1 MPLLEVKNLVVRF
14 STPDGDVEAVNGVDF
29 SINEGETLGIVGES
43 GSGKSQT
50 AIAIMGL
57 IAENGIVSGEA
68 LFLGRDLLK
77 MSPAELNEV
86 RGDNIAMIFQDPMT
100 SLNPYMTIEQQMVEV
115 LRHHRGMDRKQA
127 RARVIEMLKLV
138 SITDSERLIKQYPHE
153 YSGGMQQR
161 VMIAMGLL
169 CSPALLIADEPAT
182 ALDVTVEIQI
192 KNLMREIREKSKM
205 AVLLISHDL
214 SIVAGSCNKVIVMY
228 AGRVMEYGTVEDIFY
243 RPQHPYT
250 LGLLRSVP
258 RLDRAEA
265 DQMQTIPGNP
275 PNLQDLPAGCPFQ
288 ERCEFA
294 HDACSVLPELTEV
307 APGQFKRCHLDKL
320 P

>member
-1 MPLLEVKNLVVRF
+1 MPLLDVKNLEVRF
-14 STPDGDVEAVNGVDF
+14 STPDGDVKAVNGVDF
-29 SINEGETLGIVGES
+29 SIEEGETLGIVGES

-50 AIAIMGL
+50 AIAILGL
-57 IAENGIVSGEA
+57 LAENGTASGEA
-68 LFLGRDLLK
+68 LFLGRDLLS
-77 MSPAELNEV
+77 MNSSELNEV

-115 LRHHRGMDRKQA
+115 LHRHRGMDRKQA
-127 RARVIEMLKLV
+127 RARAIEMLSLV
-138 SITDSERLIKQYPHE
+138 RITDPERLIRQYPHE

-192 KNLMREIREKSKM
+192 KNLMRDIREKSNM

-214 SIVAGSCNKVIVMY
+214 GIVAGSCDRVIVMY
-228 AGRVMEYGTVEDIFY
+228 AGLVMEYGTVEDIFY
-243 RPQHPYT
+243 RPRHPYT

-258 RLDRAEA
+258 RLDKAEEE
-265 DQMQTIPGNP
+265 QMQTIPGNP
-275 PNLQDLPAGCPFQ
+275 PNLLDLPEGCPFR

-294 HDACSVLPELTEV
+294 FDACSSLPGLTEA

>member
-1 MPLLEVKNLVVRF
+1 MPLLDVKNLEVRF
-14 STPDGDVEAVNGVDF
+14 STPDGDVKAVNGVDF
-29 SINEGETLGIVGES
+29 SIEEGETLGIVGES

-50 AIAIMGL
+50 AIAILGL
-57 IAENGIVSGEA
+57 LAENGTASGEA
-68 LFLGRDLLK
+68 LFLGRDLLS
-77 MSPAELNEV
+77 MNSSELNEV

-115 LRHHRGMDRKQA
+115 LHRHRGMDRKKA
-127 RARVIEMLKLV
+127 RARAIEMLSLV
-138 SITDSERLIKQYPHE
+138 RITDPERLIRQYPHE

-192 KNLMREIREKSKM
+192 KNLMRDIREKSNM

-214 SIVAGSCNKVIVMY
+214 GIVAGSCDKVIVMY
-228 AGRVMEYGTVEDIFY
+228 AGLVMEYGTVEDIFY
-243 RPQHPYT
+243 RPRHPYT

-258 RLDRAEA
+258 RLDKAEEE
-265 DQMQTIPGNP
+265 QMQTIPGNP
-275 PNLQDLPAGCPFQ
+275 PNLLDLPEGCPFR

-294 HDACSVLPELTEV
+294 FDACSSLPGLTEA

>member
-115 LRHHRGMDRKQA
+115 LRHHRSMDRKQA
-127 RARVIEMLKLV
+127 RARAIEMLKLV
-138 SITDSERLIKQYPHE
+138 SITDPERLIKQYPHE

-294 HDACSVLPELTEV
+294 HDACSLLPELTEV

>member
-1 MPLLEVKNLVVRF
+1 MALLEVRNLEVWF
-14 STPDGDVEAVNGVDF
+14 TTPDGDVKAVNGVDF
-29 SINEGETLGIVGES
+29 SLETGETLGIVGES

-50 AIAIMGL
+50 AIAILGL
-57 IAENGIVSGEA
+57 LAENGSATGQAI
-68 LFLGRDLLK
+68 FHGRDLLA
-77 MSPAELNEV
+77 MTAAELNEV
-86 RGDNIAMIFQDPMT
+86 RGDKIAMIFQDPMT

-115 LRHHRGMDRKQA
+115 LHRHRGMNNKQA
-127 RARVIEMLKLV
+127 RARAIEMLRLV
-138 SITDSERLIKQYPHE
+138 SIADPERLIRQYPHE

-169 CSPALLIADEPAT
+169 CSPELLIADEPAT

-192 KNLMREIREKSKM
+192 KNLIREIREKSNM

-214 SIVAGSCNKVIVMY
+214 GFVAGSCDNVIVMY
-228 AGRVMEYGTVEDIFY
+228 AGRVMEYGSVEDIFY

-258 RLDRAEA
+258 RLDRADE

-275 PNLQDLPAGCPFQ
+275 PNLLEMPEGCPFQ

-294 HDACSVLPELTEV
+294 FEACSVMPALSKV
-307 APGQFKRCHLDKL
+307 GPGQYKRCHLDKL

>member
-1 MPLLEVKNLVVRF
+1 MPLLEVKNLEVRF
-14 STPDGDVEAVNGVDF
+14 ATPDGDVKAVNGVDF
-29 SINEGETLGIVGES
+29 SIEEGETLGIVGES

-50 AIAIMGL
+50 AIAILGL
-57 IAENGIVSGEA
+57 LTENGFVSGEA
-68 LFLGRDLLK
+68 LFLGRDLLAMTSK
-77 MSPAELNEV
+77 ELNEI

-115 LRHHRGMDRKQA
+115 LRRHRGMDRKQA
-127 RARVIEMLKLV
+127 RARAIEMLRLV
-138 SITDSERLIKQYPHE
+138 SITDPERLIKQYPHE

-192 KNLMREIREKSKM
+192 KNLMREIREKSNM

-214 SIVAGSCNKVIVMY
+214 GIVAGSCNKVIVMY
-228 AGRVMEYGTVEDIFY
+228 AGRVMEHGSVEDIFY

-258 RLDRAEA
+258 RLDKADE

-275 PNLQDLPAGCPFQ
+275 PNLLELPEGCPFQ

-294 HDACSVLPELTEV
+294 FDACSSLPELTEV
-307 APGQFKRCHLDKL
+307 APGHLKRCHLEKL

>member
-1 MPLLEVKNLVVRF
+1 MPLLEVKNLEVRF
-14 STPDGDVEAVNGVDF
+14 ATPDGDVEAVNGVDF
-29 SINEGETLGIVGES
+29 SLETGETLGIVGES

-57 IAENGIVSGEA
+57 LAENGSASGQA
-68 LFLGRDLLK
+68 LFRGRDLLA
-77 MSPAELNEV
+77 MTATELNEI

-115 LRHHRGMDRKQA
+115 LHRHRGMNRKQA
-127 RARVIEMLKLV
+127 RDRAIEMLRLV
-138 SITDSERLIKQYPHE
+138 SITDPERLIRQFPHE

-192 KNLMREIREKSKM
+192 KNLMREIRKKSNM

-214 SIVAGSCNKVIVMY
+214 GSVAGSCDRVIVMY
-228 AGRVMEYGTVEDIFY
+228 AGRVMESGTVEDIFY

-250 LGLLRSVP
+250 AGLLRSVP
-258 RLDRAEA
+258 RLDRSDEE
-265 DQMQTIPGNP
+265 QMLTIPGNP
-275 PNLQDLPAGCPFQ
+275 PNLLDMPAGCPFR

-294 HDACSVLPELTEV
+294 FEACTELPPLTEV
-307 APGQFKRCHLDKL
+307 QPGQFKRCHLDKL